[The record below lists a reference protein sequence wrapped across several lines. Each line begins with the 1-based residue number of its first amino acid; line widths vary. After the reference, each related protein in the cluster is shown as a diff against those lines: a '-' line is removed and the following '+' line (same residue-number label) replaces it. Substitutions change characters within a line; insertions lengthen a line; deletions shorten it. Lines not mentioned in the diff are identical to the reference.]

1 MVRLHGCQWWMD
13 EAVQPVIKMTVE
25 NSFIHLPFDILVVP
39 YCSMRVSDQRVDM
52 APKSRIGKAKIA
64 GTMSITVTAPPSAK
78 SQFARGHR
86 YRQWEGSPR
95 HDLIVQLL
103 LRFGR
108 LKYQKRQLNL
118 ASSSMA
124 TCRLPLRAMEPLKA
138 KSTATR
144 LKRKAERVGS

>member
-1 MVRLHGCQWWMD
+1 MD

-108 LKYQKRQLNL
+108 MCSASINRQCPGWVVRVERGDTED
-118 ASSSMA
+118 AG
-124 TCRLPLRAMEPLKA
+124 EQEEA
-138 KSTATR
+138 KTGAN
-144 LKRKAERVGS
+144 